1 MGIEGVLAVGPEV
14 CCACARM
21 SEGFSFPVL
30 AGVTHPLLSLYQG
43 RVTEGSW
50 GCGLEHL
57 HPPATFLSW
66 NLKLLS
72 LSWQGYWSWWL
83 RCSCL
88 MEFRAWWL
96 WATKPGCSRK
106 QLSHQLGVHPSWV
119 GLLSWKGKCV
129 SLNLQEGGFL
139 KYRTSGACWSQT
151 LNCYSSDRICT
162 WLPPIRC
169 EEETSSWR
177 GSCPPAQ
184 PAKAGKLLQLNH
196 RELLEHFQ
204 GEYLM
209 RMCIRLWNSISS

>member
-30 AGVTHPLLSLYQG
+30 VGVTHPLLSLYQG

-151 LNCYSSDRICT
+151 LNCYGNDRIWT
-162 WLPPIRC
+162 WLPPSGVKKKLPAEGAAALLPSLSKLVNC
-169 EEETSSWR
+169 SSLIT
-177 GSCPPAQ
+177 GNS
-184 PAKAGKLLQLNH
+184 LNVSK
-196 RELLEHFQ
+196 E
-204 GEYLM
+204 
-209 RMCIRLWNSISS
+209 SIWWECA